1 MDDNNNAIA
10 SKEFVDLSKKIE
22 LQQKYINELETAVHL
37 HRLLPSAVKN
47 LKKENDDLKSEIK
60 AQKSIIDEK
69 HQQIMDLRNQACDHV
84 QEIASIKESVFSS
97 L

>member
-22 LQQKYINELETAVHL
+22 LQQKYINELETTVHL

-47 LKKENDDLKSEIK
+47 LKEENDDLKSEVK
-60 AQKSIIDEK
+60 AKN
-69 HQQIMDLRNQACDHV
+69 QQIMDLRNQACDYV
-84 QEIASIKESVFSS
+84 QEITSIKESTYF
-97 L
+97 